1 MKEKKLTQRQLQSIK
16 TRNNIYHTAISL
28 MKKKG
33 FHNIS
38 VSEICQEAGVSV
50 GAFYHYFPSK
60 HSILDEVF
68 KLADDYFLSEVSR
81 TVQGNSTAEKII
93 HYFSLYAQYNVD
105 RGLDFVKQLYNVQN
119 NLFITPGRPMQ
130 QVLKE
135 IVIEGQ
141 SKKELTLGM
150 SPDEIVNYLFMAVRS
165 VVYHWCLM
173 EGSHCLVKAV
183 EQYVTRLITSV
194 Q

>member
-1 MKEKKLTQRQLQSIK
+1 MKDKRLTQRQLQSIK
-16 TRNNIYHTAISL
+16 TRNRIYETAVTL
-28 MKKKG
+28 MEKKG

-38 VSEICQEAGVSV
+38 ISEICQEAGVSV

-68 KLADDYFLSEVSR
+68 KLADDYFLTVVAHS
-81 TVQGNSTAEKII
+81 VQGETSAEKII
-93 HYFSLYAQYNVD
+93 HYFCLYAQYNVE
-105 RGLDFVKQLYNVQN
+105 RGLDFIKQLYNVQN

-130 QVLKE
+130 QVLKS

-141 SKKELTLGM
+141 NKGELTLEM
-150 SPDEIVNYLFMAVRS
+150 TPDEIVEYLFMAVRS
-165 VVYHWCLM
+165 VVYHWCLRD
-173 EGSHCLVKAV
+173 GNHCLVEAV
-183 EQYVTRLITSV
+183 KNYVTRLIISV